1 MNQMCFSLTL
11 FTRLAAIDFLMMTP
25 VPQFSTVGTGDV
37 GKGDHSQSLKP
48 QVVKEEWRDE
58 SSILRRL
65 TPNFLVL
72 ISVHVPKSLQNSFGL
87 TATSRASLVMQTVRI
102 HGFLSF
108 VLP

>member
-11 FTRLAAIDFLMMTP
+11 FTRLAATIDFLMMTP

-37 GKGDHSQSLKP
+37 GKEDHSQSLKP

-72 ISVHVPKSLQNSFGL
+72 ISVHVPKVTPELLQPHSYKPCQSGNADS
-87 TATSRASLVMQTVRI
+87 
-102 HGFLSF
+102 
-108 VLP
+108 